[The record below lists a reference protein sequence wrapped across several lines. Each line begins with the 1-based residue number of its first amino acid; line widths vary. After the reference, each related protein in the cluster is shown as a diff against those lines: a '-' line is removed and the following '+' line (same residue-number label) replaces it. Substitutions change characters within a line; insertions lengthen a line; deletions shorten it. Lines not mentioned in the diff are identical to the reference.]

1 MAPRNPVDPDVIT
14 RAEAAALLGISE
26 DSVSRLR
33 REGLIGTREGLP
45 SYSRAE
51 IVAYLNNPW
60 LTGVQAAEIL
70 GVGHTRVTQL
80 ANADRILPHRCPG
93 QSICVRLRLV
103 RVAAWLASPA
113 PTSVLFV

>member
-1 MAPRNPVDPDVIT
+1 MTPRNPVDPDAIT

-33 REGLIGTREGLP
+33 REGLVGTREGLP

-51 IVAYLNNPW
+51 VVAYLNNPW

-80 ANADRILPHRCPG
+80 ANADRIPVRRTASG
-93 QSICVRLRLV
+93 Q
-103 RVAAWLASPA
+103 RVYRRSQIEVVANARHVKYPK
-113 PTSVLFV
+113 TRN